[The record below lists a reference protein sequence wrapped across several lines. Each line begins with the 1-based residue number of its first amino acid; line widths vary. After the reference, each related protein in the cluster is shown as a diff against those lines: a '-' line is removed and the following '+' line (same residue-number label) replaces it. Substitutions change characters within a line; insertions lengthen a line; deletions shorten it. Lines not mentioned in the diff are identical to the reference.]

1 MLGWGSEKRD
11 YRSGSLASVYM
22 GCGVEVID
30 KDSDGRTI
38 MDGWMDG
45 CIDQV

>member
-1 MLGWGSEKRD
+1 MLEWGSEKRD
-11 YRSGSLASVYM
+11 CRSGSLGSVYM

-30 KDSDGRTI
+30 EDSDGRLW